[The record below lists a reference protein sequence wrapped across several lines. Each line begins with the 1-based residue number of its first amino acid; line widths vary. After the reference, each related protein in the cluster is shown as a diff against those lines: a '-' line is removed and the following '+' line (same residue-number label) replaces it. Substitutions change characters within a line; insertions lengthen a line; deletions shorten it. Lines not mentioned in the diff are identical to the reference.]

1 MREFKKLSDSEWV
14 NVVNHPDVLGCGG
27 GHAAEDAVAKAF
39 NLIEA
44 RLIEK
49 NQPILDELAEQHAE
63 LLAALK
69 CFVDDSA
76 EHDVGGA
83 DLVVTTCESREVA
96 IAAIAKAEARQ

>member
-39 NLIEA
+39 NLIES
-44 RLIEK
+44 RFIEK
-49 NQPILDELAEQHAE
+49 NQPILDELAEQRAE

-69 CFVDDSA
+69 FARDELVSLYNEAGEYEFVNYALIDD
-76 EHDVGGA
+76 
-83 DLVVTTCESREVA
+83 A
-96 IAAIAKAEARQ
+96 IDKAEARS